1 MYYNIQL
8 AAYMGCNPIYLIGVD
23 LNYFIPSSAKVNG
36 IIVTSTE
43 EDNNHFDS
51 RWFGPVKSGTFQK
64 QTECNNVLQKH
75 FLSLRKKHVTYSMRV
90 STAN

>member
-1 MYYNIQL
+1 
-8 AAYMGCNPIYLIGVD
+8 MGCNPIYLIGVD

-51 RWFGPVKSGTFQK
+51 RWFGPGKKWHLPETDRI
-64 QTECNNVLQKH
+64 NNVLQKL
-75 FLSLRKKHVTYSMRV
+75 FLSLRKKRIIQCGYRQQIKSYPKRLV
-90 STAN
+90 